1 LIFEKLWSL
10 YIELKKA
17 NLTRS
22 SQLFT
27 MLQDIKLLEQ
37 RLHIAQMS
45 LKRKI
50 YDIVRHLDRLKE
62 ELKVERGLSTKEIE

>member
-1 LIFEKLWSL
+1 
-10 YIELKKA
+10 
-17 NLTRS
+17 
-22 SQLFT
+22 